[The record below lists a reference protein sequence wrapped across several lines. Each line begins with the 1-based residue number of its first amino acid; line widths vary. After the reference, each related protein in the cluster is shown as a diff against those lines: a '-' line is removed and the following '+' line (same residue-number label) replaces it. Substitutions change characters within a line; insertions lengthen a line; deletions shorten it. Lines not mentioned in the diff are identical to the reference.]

1 LLLISNRCGSD
12 RGITRGER
20 ESRVKV
26 VVDTGESRIIYSS
39 VECSRLSSSHEEKRL
54 KREERKK
61 KFPFTAESMYNS

>member
-20 ESRVKV
+20 EGRVKV

-54 KREERKK
+54 KEGRKK
-61 KFPFTAESMYNS
+61 EKVPFYC